1 MDDLVKDYLAYLRV
15 ERGSSPLTVEAYAF
29 DLEMYLTFLLERAR
43 RLLRRRR
50 DARRCDRL
58 RGRFGR
64 TRFRSRDGA
73 PPHGVGQGV
82 SSLSFLREGLAKANP
97 SEGLSTPKIPERL
110 PDVLSI
116 EAMCAVLESQD
127 VSTPTGLRDSA
138 LLEVLYGCGLRAS
151 EAVGLGLSSVYLDE
165 GFLRVTGKGDKERYV
180 PISGIAA
187 DRLSRYLE
195 DARPKLVSSSRRI
208 ASCDAD
214 AVYLNARGGRLSR
227 QSVHRI
233 VAESGARMGI
243 EGLHPH
249 TLRHSFATHMLSGGA
264 DLRVIQEILGHADI
278 STTQVYVHLD
288 RTHILEEYVSAHP
301 RA

>member
-29 DLEMYLTFLLERAR
+29 DLEMYLTFLLEERGVSYVDDVMRGDVIAFEVDLVER
-43 RLLRRRR
+43 GFAPATVRRRMASVKGFHR
-50 DARRCDRL
+50 YL
-58 RGRFGR
+58 
-64 TRFRSRDGA
+64 
-73 PPHGVGQGV
+73 
-82 SSLSFLREGLAKANP
+82 LREGLAKANP

-233 VAESGARMGI
+233 VAESGARVGI